1 MKDNSG
7 QTITECA
14 IAATMLI
21 LFIFG
26 SLDFGFLLFARA
38 TLQNAVRTAAR
49 YAVTGNCGT
58 NGGAGANCFVNG
70 PNSRLNVILQT
81 VTSYSFSIRPVT
93 VSVQCVQGYCPAYAG
108 QGSNNAGGPGDTV
121 KISATYTYHPVV
133 LGQFFTGGAYTFTVS
148 SSFKNEAFP
157 PPS

>member
-1 MKDNSG
+1 MKDTSG
-7 QTITECA
+7 QTLVESA
-14 IAATMLI
+14 LSATVLI

-26 SLDFGFLLFARA
+26 SLDIGCLFFAKV

-49 YAVTGNCGT
+49 YAITGNCGT
-58 NGGAGANCFVNG
+58 NGGVGSNCFVTG
-70 PNSRLNVILQT
+70 PQDRLNVILQT
-81 VTSYSFSIRPVT
+81 VTNYSFSVRPVV
-93 VSVQCVQGYCPAYAG
+93 VSVQCVQGSCPAAAG

-121 KISATYTYHPVV
+121 KVSATYTYYPII
-133 LGQFFTGGAYTFTVS
+133 LGQFFDGGSYTFTVS